1 MDIIVRAGACAVIGS
16 ILALLLKKYTPEMS
30 LSVAIL
36 TGALILYLTS
46 SVGATV
52 AETLRDLA
60 EQSDIPPI
68 YVYPVLKSVA
78 IGMISHLAAQICR
91 DAQQGSVASA
101 VELCA
106 AFCALFVSL
115 PLLESLL
122 SMVAQLL

>member
-60 EQSDIPPI
+60 EQSDIPSI